1 MPGTLL
7 VPAGL
12 GGVAA
17 RLEVMLEEMLEVR
30 GLPTGRMP
38 SMSCNE
44 NEEEMEWDGR
54 PWRLAAE
61 AGWADGKGA
70 SQLSACS
77 LNTLLRGWRGRRVAW
92 RLQAP
97 SPLKPLSREGGSKF
111 SASCSMSFFFFFN
124 EFFL

>member
-44 NEEEMEWDGR
+44 SEEKMELDTHGGVARSWRQGLAGQMGR
-54 PWRLAAE
+54 VLPSSWLVPSTPSWG
-61 AGWADGKGA
+61 AGEGDVWPED
-70 SQLSACS
+70 CRP
-77 LNTLLRGWRGRRVAW
+77 LR
-92 RLQAP
+92 P
-97 SPLKPLSREGGSKF
+97 
-111 SASCSMSFFFFFN
+111 
-124 EFFL
+124 

>member
-17 RLEVMLEEMLEVR
+17 RLEVILEEMLEVR

-44 NEEEMEWDGR
+44 RVRRRQWDAHSWR
-54 PWRLAAE
+54 PWPGATDG
-61 AGWADGKGA
+61 GWEGQKEMVHPSSHPD
-70 SQLSACS
+70 
-77 LNTLLRGWRGRRVAW
+77 
-92 RLQAP
+92 AP
-97 SPLKPLSREGGSKF
+97 MPRQDPIHSTP
-111 SASCSMSFFFFFN
+111 C
-124 EFFL
+124 